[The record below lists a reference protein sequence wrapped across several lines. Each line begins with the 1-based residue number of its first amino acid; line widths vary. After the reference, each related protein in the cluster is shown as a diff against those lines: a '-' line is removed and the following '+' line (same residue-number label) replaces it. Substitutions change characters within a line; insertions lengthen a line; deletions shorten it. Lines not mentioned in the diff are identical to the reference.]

1 MSVPANRLAGLD
13 GAALDA
19 VVIGGGMAGA
29 GVARDL
35 ALRGA
40 SVALFEKG
48 DFASGTSSKSSKLI
62 HGGLRYLELGDF
74 KLVRE
79 SLREKRT
86 LERLAPHLVR
96 PLPFLVPIY
105 RGAPRGLIT
114 VRIGMWLYDLL
125 TPGKTT
131 ERYRVL
137 RPVDALTMEPSV
149 RAEDLRGAGYYFDD
163 LLLYPERLCLENV
176 LSAARHGARTFNYCE
191 VEEFVP
197 GRRGIDG
204 VKVRDLLSGQVQLVR
219 AATIVNCAGPWVDRV
234 RAMAK
239 VADRSPRVV
248 RTTKGIHCLLPRMTD
263 RAVYL
268 SARDERMIFV
278 IPWREFSLVGTTDTD
293 FEGDPDRL
301 WATRE
306 EVTYLLEEVAKVLP
320 DKRATFEN
328 VSYTYAG
335 VRPLSFEPG
344 APASRVSREHKV
356 IPEGPDGRFFSV
368 TGTKLTCFRSL
379 AEDVGNR
386 VMRVLGRG
394 LAPRTARLTLDGV
407 DEEVGKIEARV
418 WMDVSEEMAAT
429 GLSRGTLRTLVE
441 TYGRAYPRVLE
452 LGRKLPD
459 GFERLCPSN
468 PEIVAQLH
476 HALREELAVS
486 LQDVLLRRTGIGQS
500 RCQGLDCAEPI
511 AARMA
516 AAAASGSAHDAAPPR
531 RRGRPP
537 LASAARGGA
546 GAGGRPGL
554 ARRALG
560 AAAGPGRG
568 RAGLARVQPRGPGGP
583 GQAERPALHRPLP
596 RLRRGGRDRL
606 QDRQPVRDHHLHP
619 QLGQAGALRPLRG
632 DRQERGVREAT
643 VAARR
648 FPAARQWCYSSERR
662 RGRRENVT
670 AAQPDRDTE
679 SLP

>member
-79 SLREKRT
+79 SLREKKT

-105 RGAPRGLIT
+105 RGAARGLIT

-137 RPVDALTMEPSV
+137 RPVEALAMEPSV

-176 LSAARHGARTFNYCE
+176 LSAARHGARAFNYCE
-191 VEEFVP
+191 VEEFVS
-197 GRRGIDG
+197 GRRGIEG

-219 AATIVNCAGPWVDRV
+219 ATAIVNCAGPWVDRL

-268 SARDERMIFV
+268 STRDERMIFV

-320 DKRATFEN
+320 DKRATFDN

-344 APASRVSREHKV
+344 ASASRVSREHKV
-356 IPEGPDGRFFSV
+356 IPEGPDGRFLSV

-379 AEDVGNR
+379 AEDVGDR
-386 VMRVLGRG
+386 VMRLLGRG
-394 LAPRTARLTLDGV
+394 EPPRTARLTLDGA

-476 HALREELAVS
+476 HAVREELAVS

-516 AAAASGSAHDAAPPR
+516 ELGGWSR
-531 RRGRPP
+531 RR
-537 LASAARGGA
+537 LD
-546 GAGGRPGL
+546 
-554 ARRALG
+554 
-560 AAAGPGRG
+560 
-568 RAGLARVQPRGPGGP
+568 
-583 GQAERPALHRPLP
+583 AELEAYSQH
-596 RLRRGGRDRL
+596 
-606 QDRQPVRDHHLHP
+606 V
-619 QLGQAGALRPLRG
+619 
-632 DRQERGVREAT
+632 ERS
-643 VAARR
+643 RR
-648 FPAARQWCYSSERR
+648 FRQR
-662 RGRRENVT
+662 
-670 AAQPDRDTE
+670 
-679 SLP
+679 

>member
-1 MSVPANRLAGLD
+1 VSVPANRLAVLND
-13 GAALDA
+13 AELDA

-62 HGGLRYLELGDF
+62 HGGLRYLELADF

-79 SLREKRT
+79 SLREKKT

-96 PLPFLVPIY
+96 PLPFLVPVY
-105 RGAPRGLIT
+105 RGAARGLIK

-125 TPGKTT
+125 TPGKNT

-137 RPVDALTMEPSV
+137 RPVDALSMEPSV
-149 RAEDLRGAGYYFDD
+149 RADDLRGAGYYFDD

-176 LSAARHGARTFNYCE
+176 LSAARHGARVLNYCE

-197 GRRGIDG
+197 GRRGLDG
-204 VKVRDLLSGQVQLVR
+204 VKVRDLLSGHVQAVR
-219 AATIVNCAGPWVDRV
+219 AKTIVNCGGPWVDRL
-234 RAMAK
+234 RAMAQ
-239 VADRSPRVV
+239 VADRSPRLL

-268 SARDERMIFV
+268 SAHDERMIFV

-306 EVTYLLEEVAKVLP
+306 EVTYLLDEVAKVLP
-320 DKRATFEN
+320 DKRVALEN
-328 VSYTYAG
+328 VAYTYAG

-344 APASRVSREHKV
+344 ASATKVSREHKV
-356 IPEGPDGRFFSV
+356 VPEGPDGHFLSV

-379 AEDVGNR
+379 AESVGDR
-386 VMRVLGRG
+386 VMRALGRNE
-394 LAPRTARLTLDGV
+394 PSRTARTMLDGT
-407 DEEVGKIEARV
+407 DEAVGKIEARV

-429 GLSRGTLRTLVE
+429 GLSRGTLRMLVE

-476 HALREELAVS
+476 HAVREELAVS

-516 AAAASGSAHDAAPPR
+516 ELGGWSKRRLDAELEAY
-531 RRGRPP
+531 
-537 LASAARGGA
+537 SQH
-546 GAGGRPGL
+546 
-554 ARRALG
+554 
-560 AAAGPGRG
+560 
-568 RAGLARVQPRGPGGP
+568 V
-583 GQAERPALHRPLP
+583 ERS
-596 RLRRGGRDRL
+596 
-606 QDRQPVRDHHLHP
+606 
-619 QLGQAGALRPLRG
+619 
-632 DRQERGVREAT
+632 
-643 VAARR
+643 RR
-648 FPAARQWCYSSERR
+648 FRQR
-662 RGRRENVT
+662 
-670 AAQPDRDTE
+670 
-679 SLP
+679 

>member
-79 SLREKRT
+79 SLREKKT

-131 ERYRVL
+131 ERYGVL

-176 LSAARHGARTFNYCE
+176 LSAARHGARAFNYCE
-191 VEEFVP
+191 VEEFVH
-197 GRRGIDG
+197 GRRGIEG

-219 AATIVNCAGPWVDRV
+219 ATTIVNCAGPWVDRV

-320 DKRATFEN
+320 DKRATFDN

-344 APASRVSREHKV
+344 ASASKVSRDHKV

-386 VMRVLGRG
+386 VMGALGRR
-394 LAPRTARLTLDGV
+394 LASRTAQLALDGT
-407 DEEVGKIEARV
+407 DEGVGKIEARV

-500 RCQGLDCAEPI
+500 RCQGLDCAESI
-511 AARMA
+511 AGRMA
-516 AAAASGSAHDAAPPR
+516 ELGGWSKRRLDAELEAY
-531 RRGRPP
+531 
-537 LASAARGGA
+537 SQH
-546 GAGGRPGL
+546 
-554 ARRALG
+554 
-560 AAAGPGRG
+560 
-568 RAGLARVQPRGPGGP
+568 V
-583 GQAERPALHRPLP
+583 ERS
-596 RLRRGGRDRL
+596 
-606 QDRQPVRDHHLHP
+606 
-619 QLGQAGALRPLRG
+619 
-632 DRQERGVREAT
+632 
-643 VAARR
+643 RR
-648 FPAARQWCYSSERR
+648 FRQR
-662 RGRRENVT
+662 
-670 AAQPDRDTE
+670 A
-679 SLP
+679 

>member
-1 MSVPANRLAGLD
+1 VSVPANRLAGLD

-79 SLREKRT
+79 SLREKKT

-176 LSAARHGARTFNYCE
+176 LSAARHGARAFNYCE
-191 VEEFVP
+191 VEEFVH
-197 GRRGIDG
+197 GRRGIEG

-320 DKRATFEN
+320 DKRATFDN

-344 APASRVSREHKV
+344 ASASRVSRDHKV

-386 VMRVLGRG
+386 VMRALGRTQ
-394 LAPRTARLTLDGV
+394 APRTARLTLDGA

-500 RCQGLDCAEPI
+500 RCQGLDCAESI

-516 AAAASGSAHDAAPPR
+516 ELGGWSR
-531 RRGRPP
+531 RR
-537 LASAARGGA
+537 LD
-546 GAGGRPGL
+546 
-554 ARRALG
+554 
-560 AAAGPGRG
+560 
-568 RAGLARVQPRGPGGP
+568 
-583 GQAERPALHRPLP
+583 AELEAYSQH
-596 RLRRGGRDRL
+596 
-606 QDRQPVRDHHLHP
+606 V
-619 QLGQAGALRPLRG
+619 
-632 DRQERGVREAT
+632 ERS
-643 VAARR
+643 RR
-648 FPAARQWCYSSERR
+648 FRQR
-662 RGRRENVT
+662 
-670 AAQPDRDTE
+670 A
-679 SLP
+679 

>member
-13 GAALDA
+13 SAALDA

-35 ALRGA
+35 ALRGV

-79 SLREKRT
+79 SLREKKT

-105 RGAPRGLIT
+105 RGAARGLIT

-131 ERYRVL
+131 ERSRVL
-137 RPVDALTMEPSV
+137 RPVEALAMEPSV

-176 LSAARHGARTFNYCE
+176 LSAARHGARAFNYCE

-197 GRRGIDG
+197 GRRGIEG

-219 AATIVNCAGPWVDRV
+219 AAAIVNCAGPWVDRL

-268 SARDERMIFV
+268 STRDERMIFV

-320 DKRATFEN
+320 DKRATFDN

-344 APASRVSREHKV
+344 ASASKVSRDHKV
-356 IPEGPDGRFFSV
+356 IPEGPDGRFLSV

-379 AEDVGNR
+379 AEDVGDR
-386 VMRVLGRG
+386 VMRLLGRG
-394 LAPRTARLTLDGV
+394 EPPRTARLTLDGA

-429 GLSRGTLRTLVE
+429 GLSRGTLRVLVE

-476 HALREELAVS
+476 HAVREELAVS

-516 AAAASGSAHDAAPPR
+516 ELGGWSR
-531 RRGRPP
+531 RR
-537 LASAARGGA
+537 LD
-546 GAGGRPGL
+546 
-554 ARRALG
+554 
-560 AAAGPGRG
+560 
-568 RAGLARVQPRGPGGP
+568 
-583 GQAERPALHRPLP
+583 AELEAYSQH
-596 RLRRGGRDRL
+596 
-606 QDRQPVRDHHLHP
+606 V
-619 QLGQAGALRPLRG
+619 
-632 DRQERGVREAT
+632 ERS
-643 VAARR
+643 RR
-648 FPAARQWCYSSERR
+648 FRQR
-662 RGRRENVT
+662 
-670 AAQPDRDTE
+670 
-679 SLP
+679 